1 MSGGV
6 QATDGIRR
14 SGHDPRLTRHLNPTK
29 LRRWMAPAWL
39 LLVAIALV
47 GLHVHAFTKVGP
59 IDELQHIDYLYK
71 SPAIVAMGDRVGQD
85 AMREE
90 ACRGIDAPF
99 LPPPCSSITRY
110 DPNRFQVSGYN
121 TAAINTP
128 VYYTLTKIVAVP
140 IETVGR
146 IDDLVTAGRLVGG
159 LWLGLGLIL
168 AYGAGR
174 RLAIAR
180 LPLTAALTALACSA
194 TILYRAATITPD
206 SMDVLV
212 GAGVFLTFLYWE
224 RAPTRR
230 WPLLALVSAIVLLI
244 KMTNVI
250 ILFAMGIYLTIRIG
264 RALFTRLKAGPGEDP
279 RSNQA
284 IAPWLLGGIVLS
296 MTTAVVLGTI
306 LSIQNSTSHDASLI
320 PMNAQY
326 VVKAFPTHH
335 FIEQFGVFLNPATPP
350 ATHAVGSPLIQT
362 LVDRAV
368 STFFLAGIVGAGLF
382 GAAGAK
388 ARPYAQALLL
398 TAVIGAPMFVVVSY
412 LSQSLYVPP
421 PIRYANT
428 LLPAAAVITAGLVK
442 TRGAQWVVALG
453 SAGLL
458 TATVFRLL

>member
-6 QATDGIRR
+6 QVTDGIRR
-14 SGHDPRLTRHLNPTK
+14 SGQDPRLKRHLNSTR
-29 LRRWMAPAWL
+29 LRRWMAPTWL

-47 GLHVHAFTKVGP
+47 GLHVHTYTKVGP

-85 AMREE
+85 AMRQE

-99 LPPPCSSITRY
+99 VPPPCSSTAHY
-110 DPNRFQVSGYN
+110 DPNSFQVRGYN

-128 VYYTLTKIVAVP
+128 LYYTLTKAVAVP
-140 IETVGR
+140 LESIGG

-159 LWLGLGLIL
+159 LWLGLGLVL
-168 AYGAGR
+168 AYAAGR

-180 LPLTAALTALACSA
+180 LPLTATLTALACSS

-206 SMDVLV
+206 AMDVAV

-224 RAPTRR
+224 HAPTRR
-230 WPLLALVSAIVLLI
+230 WPLLVLVSTIVLLI

-250 ILFAMGIYLTIRIG
+250 VLFAMGIYMMIRIV
-264 RALFTRLKAGPGEDP
+264 RALYTRLKARPGKDS
-279 RSNQA
+279 RLSQA

-296 MTTAVVLGTI
+296 VTTAVVLGTT
-306 LSIQNSTSHDASLI
+306 LWIQNSLSHDASLI

-326 VVKAFPTHH
+326 TVKAFPAQH
-335 FIEQFGVFLNPATPP
+335 FIEQFGVFLNPPTLP

-362 LVDRAV
+362 LVDRTI

-382 GAAGAK
+382 GAANAK

-398 TAVIGAPMFVVVSY
+398 TAVIGAPMFVAVSY
-412 LSQSLYVPP
+412 LSQSMYVPP
-421 PIRYANT
+421 PVRYANT
-428 LLPAAAVITAGLVK
+428 LLPAVAVITAGLVK
-442 TRGAQWVVALG
+442 TRGAQWLVALG

-458 TATVFRLL
+458 AATVLRLL